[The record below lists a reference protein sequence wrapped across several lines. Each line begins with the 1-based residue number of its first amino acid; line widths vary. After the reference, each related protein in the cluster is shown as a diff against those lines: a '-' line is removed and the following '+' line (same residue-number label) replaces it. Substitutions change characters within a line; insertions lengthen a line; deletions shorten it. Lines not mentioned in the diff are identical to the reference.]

1 MLATIREYAAERLA
15 ERADAASVRDRHAA
29 FFEALAERAYA
40 ERHHRSSEMAD
51 ALALDH
57 DDVREALDWLSH
69 SNAGRYAR
77 LTGWLGWFWHA
88 RSHFDEGRV
97 RVAAAL
103 DALPDNAAE
112 DGARLLSAA
121 TELAAWQGDIAA
133 AEAIGEQAIAA
144 WRALP
149 SEVEVGLVHYD
160 LGWGQL
166 FAGNDDAARARLEAS
181 LEILEPHGD
190 DVLTNRAKLGLLQVL
205 VAIGDVATVK
215 QLGPEAV
222 AVSQALGDRWSEHFA
237 HHFLGDCAVIEGD
250 VAEAERRYRL
260 SLDAAWET
268 GDQVESC
275 YELQGMAMA
284 AAGAGD
290 AERALRL
297 ASAAAANLGKLGVD
311 AIPPFWTALVD
322 RHVALARAQLGDEP
336 ADAAWTAGGR
346 LSLQEAV
353 TEALQSGAGR

>member
-1 MLATIREYAAERLA
+1 
-15 ERADAASVRDRHAA
+15 
-29 FFEALAERAYA
+29 
-40 ERHHRSSEMAD
+40 MAD

-57 DDVREALDWLSH
+57 DDVREALDWLSRTDAGPLR
-69 SNAGRYAR
+69 SAGRLAR
-77 LTGWLGWFWHA
+77 LVLA
-88 RSHFDEGRV
+88 RATPTSTRDGAGSR
-97 RVAAAL
+97 RRSMRCT
-103 DALPDNAAE
+103 DDAAE

-133 AEAIGEQAIAA
+133 AEANGEQAIEA
-144 WRALP
+144 WRALGREL
-149 SEVEVGLVHYD
+149 EVALVHYD
-160 LGWGQL
+160 LGWGQF
-166 FAGNDDAARARLEAS
+166 FAGNDDAARARLETS

-205 VAIGDVATVK
+205 VAIGDVVTVK
-215 QLGPEAV
+215 HLGPEAV
-222 AVSQALGDRWSEHFA
+222 EVSQALGDRWSEHFA
-237 HHFLGDCAVIEGD
+237 HHFLGDCAVMEGD

-322 RHVALARAQLGDEP
+322 RHVALARAQLGDEN
-336 ADAAWTAGGR
+336 ADAAWSLGST
-346 LSLQEAV
+346 LSLSDAV
-353 TEALQSGAGR
+353 TFGPRLRLGR